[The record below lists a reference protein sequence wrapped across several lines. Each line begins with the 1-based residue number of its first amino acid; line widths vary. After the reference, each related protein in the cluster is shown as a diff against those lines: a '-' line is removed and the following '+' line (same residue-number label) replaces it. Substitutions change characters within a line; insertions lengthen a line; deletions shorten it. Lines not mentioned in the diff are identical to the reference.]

1 MRILITFIV
10 ALLGFYPVAGEV
22 IECSNEVSVIETA
35 DGNLWECLDDLHTGQ
50 NVIMLMY
57 DNGTSVVED
66 DIILYIWRNHNG

>member
-1 MRILITFIV
+1 MKVLITFII

-22 IECSNEVSVIETA
+22 VECSNEVSVIETA

-50 NVIMLMY
+50 NVIMFMY
-57 DNGTSVVED
+57 DNGTPVVED